1 MHAPRV
7 SRAAKRVAAVSMVV
21 GGLALPFLQRGVP
34 AAAAPLPVGSA
45 GGANLMFSDEFDGAA
60 LNTSTWHT
68 CSWWATSTCSIETNN
83 ELELYTKNNVSVANG
98 TLKLQA
104 RKENAVAWN
113 GKTYNYTS
121 GMVSTGGRQGEKA
134 PGFTFKYGYAEARV
148 KVPAGQGLW
157 PAFWTLP
164 ANYDWP
170 PEIDV
175 MEIIGDEP
183 NVTHMH
189 YHYLDGAGTHR
200 GPGAS
205 WAGPDF
211 SADWHTF
218 GVDWQPGSLVWYVDG
233 VERHRFTS
241 SFVTAE
247 PQYLLLNLAVGGNW
261 PGSPDSSTAFPS
273 DYLVD
278 YVRVWDRFG
287 TAGSTPTTS
296 APAPSGYAAAVA
308 GDGPVSHWRLGEASG
323 TTAAD
328 SVGTNP
334 GSYRNGVAL
343 GGASLVSGDTANQA
357 ASFDGNDD
365 SMAVQSS
372 SALSPSATVTVEAW
386 IRPSA
391 IPSPGNF
398 ASVATKAESY
408 ALQFNGP
415 QLEFTTM
422 VNGARRRVQ
431 APAGAV
437 TAGGTYH
444 VVGTYDGSTQRLY
457 VNGSQVASASYPG
470 PMGVNTNRVVL
481 GSWDTAS
488 EFFAGAI
495 DEVAVYAKALTAAQV
510 ANHFS
515 VGGGTATPPPP
526 TTTPTTTPPT
536 TTPPPPASRTLTV
549 AKAGT
554 GSGSVVS
561 NPSGIVCGGTCSA
574 SWGDGTTVTL
584 SAAPVSGSA
593 FAGWSGA
600 CSGTGVCMTTLN
612 ANKTVTATFNVA
624 PPPGSGY
631 RAAVAGDGPVAYWRL
646 GETSGT
652 SAADSAGAHTGT
664 YRNGVAIGSAS
675 LTSDAGNRAA
685 RFDGVNDSVVVNS
698 TPALSPTVVTVEA
711 WVRPSAIPTSGDFA
725 SVVAKAESYALQFN
739 GPQLEFTT
747 MRDGARRRVQAPA
760 GAVVAGRTYHV
771 VGTFDGTTQRLY
783 INGAQVGASTFSA
796 LRTSSARVVIGS
808 WDSSSEFLAG
818 TIDDVAIY
826 NKVLGPAQIANHYSQ
841 GRTA

>member
-7 SRAAKRVAAVSMVV
+7 SRAAKRLAAVSMVV
-21 GGLALPFLQRGVP
+21 GGLALPFLSRGVP

-45 GGANLMFSDEFDGAA
+45 GGASLIFSDEFDGTA
-60 LNTSTWHT
+60 LNTTTWHT

-121 GMVSTGGRQGEKA
+121 GMVSTGGRQGEKP
-134 PGFTFKYGYAEARV
+134 PGFTFTYGYAEARV

-164 ANYDWP
+164 ASYDWP

-261 PGSPDSSTAFPS
+261 PGSPDSSTPFPS

-296 APAPSGYAAAVA
+296 PAPPSSSGYAAAVA

-343 GGASLVSGDTANQA
+343 GGASLVSGDTANKA

-365 SMAVQSS
+365 SVAVQSS
-372 SALSPSATVTVEAW
+372 SGLSPSSTVTVEAW
-386 IRPSA
+386 IQPSA

-444 VVGTYDGSTQRLY
+444 VVGTYDGSAQRLY

-515 VGGGTATPPPP
+515 VGSGTATAPPP
-526 TTTPTTTPPT
+526 TTTPTTTTPT
-536 TTPPPPASRTLTV
+536 TTPPPPAS
-549 AKAGT
+549 
-554 GSGSVVS
+554 
-561 NPSGIVCGGTCSA
+561 
-574 SWGDGTTVTL
+574 
-584 SAAPVSGSA
+584 
-593 FAGWSGA
+593 
-600 CSGTGVCMTTLN
+600 
-612 ANKTVTATFNVA
+612 
-624 PPPGSGY
+624 GY
-631 RAAVAGDGPVAYWRL
+631 GAAVAGDGPVAYWRL

-664 YRNGVAIGSAS
+664 YRNGVAVGAAS
-675 LTSDAGNRAA
+675 LTSDAGDRAA
-685 RFDGVNDSVVVNS
+685 RFDGVNDSVVVNN

-711 WVRPSAIPTSGDFA
+711 WVRPSAIPTSGKFA

-739 GPQLEFTT
+739 GPRLEFTT

-783 INGAQVGASTFSA
+783 INGVQVGASTFSA
-796 LRTSSARVVIGS
+796 MRTSSARVVIGS
-808 WDSSSEFLAG
+808 WDSSSEFLSG
-818 TIDDVAIY
+818 TIDDVAVY
-826 NKVLGPAQIANHYSQ
+826 DKVLSPAQITNHYNQ
-841 GRTA
+841 GRAA